1 MCSIYTTSSSG
12 RLNVEKKYDI
22 LAKHTLYFK
31 CENSRM
37 IIYIADKQIDDLKDT
52 LFDPSKIIGSVD
64 FYLDKFGDINV
75 RILNANIKR
84 KRIGHYLMIIVAYIA
99 VKLNVPQI
107 NLDNASGIYNYY
119 SNIGCEYDEV
129 GLPEMTCNPKIMLN
143 TFTQL
148 EEKLK
153 TSNNNY
159 FTIKKRKV
167 YRID

>member
-12 RLNVEKKYDI
+12 QLNVEKKYDI
-22 LAKHTLYFK
+22 LANHTLYFK

-37 IIYIADKQIDDLKDT
+37 IIYIADNQIDDLKDK
-52 LFDPSKIIGSVD
+52 LFDANKIIGSVD
-64 FYLDKFGDINV
+64 FFLDDFGDINV

-99 VKLNVPQI
+99 VKLKVLQI
-107 NLDNASGIYNYY
+107 NLDNASGIANYY
-119 SNIGCEYDEV
+119 SDIGCTYDEV
-129 GLPEMTCNPKIMLN
+129 GFPEMTCDPKFMLN

-167 YRID
+167 SRID